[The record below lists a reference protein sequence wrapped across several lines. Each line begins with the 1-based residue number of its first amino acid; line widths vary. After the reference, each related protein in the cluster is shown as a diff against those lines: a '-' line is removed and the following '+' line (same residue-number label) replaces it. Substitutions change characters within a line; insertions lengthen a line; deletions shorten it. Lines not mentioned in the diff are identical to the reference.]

1 MTPGPISTAW
11 LVLAA
16 LLITPPL
23 AAAADADASDEL
35 AKVLAQPVYGSTRF
49 AGASKYDQDVV
60 DTPSLVYVRTGG
72 EIRDQG
78 YRTLAEVLDSLPGTH
93 PRYDRLYGYTGVRGI
108 SRPGDYSSRLLLL
121 LDGVR
126 VNDAIYDSATGGPE
140 FPVDIGLIDR
150 VEYIPGPGSVLYG
163 SNAVLGVVN
172 VITRSAS
179 QLAGVNVV
187 ADLGSGADRKLAV
200 TWGGDLGSARVLL
213 GMASQRVGGNERLY
227 FPEYDDPATNGG
239 VAEQFDGERSDKLFA
254 KLRWGEFGLN
264 LALSDRRKLD
274 PTGSYGSIFNTRSES
289 IDRYALADLTYA
301 RAMGEH
307 HELFARLGLA
317 GYSYYG
323 YAIYDASGAPVP
335 AESRSEAR
343 WASGELRYVWS
354 GLDGHRILLGAEFQ
368 DNFRQFLWSA
378 DLDPAPQVLSDQR
391 LHTSRWSLF
400 VNDEWQ
406 LLPTLRL
413 NLGLRA
419 DRRLDGQFT
428 TTPRV
433 SALWSPT
440 PEWTF
445 KLQHGTAFREPNV
458 SELYYADA
466 AQQANTALRV
476 EALRSTELSAL
487 WRPATGLDLSA
498 TAYALDINDS
508 ITLVT
513 LPSGLE
519 QYENAGRMRSRGV
532 ELEATQVFANGV
544 QARASWSMQNGS
556 DLATGAPL
564 SDSPST
570 LVKLMLTVPGPW
582 AGARFGANLL
592 GVGERY
598 TLAGARLAPYVRIN
612 AHLTHAPAGQPWSL
626 GLGVYNLT
634 GRSYADPG
642 GPEHLQ
648 DSIAQDGRRWRLQFG
663 WAF

>member
-1 MTPGPISTAW
+1 MTPGRNLAAW
-11 LVLAA
+11 LALAA
-16 LLITPPL
+16 LV
-23 AAAADADASDEL
+23 AAAPTRAAEDESDAL
-35 AKVLAQPVYGSTRF
+35 ANVLAQPVYGSTRF

-78 YRTLAEVLDSLPGTH
+78 YRTLAEVLDSLPGMH
-93 PRYDRLYGYTGVRGI
+93 PRYDRLYRYSGVRGV

-140 FPVDIGLIDR
+140 FPVDVGLIDR

-179 QLAGVNVV
+179 QLAGVNLV
-187 ADLGSGADRKLAV
+187 ADLGSGADRKLAA
-200 TWGGDLGSARVLL
+200 TWGGDLGPARALFGV
-213 GMASQRVGGNERLY
+213 ASQRARGNERLY
-227 FPEYDDPATNGG
+227 FPEYDDPTTHDG
-239 VAEQFDGERSDKLFA
+239 VAENLDDERSDKLFA
-254 KLRWGEFGLN
+254 KLRWGDFGFDV
-264 LALSDRRKLD
+264 ALSDRRKLD
-274 PTGSYGSIFNTRSES
+274 PTGSYGSIFNTHSES
-289 IDRYALADLTYA
+289 IDRYALANLSYA
-301 RAMGEH
+301 RAFGEH

-317 GYSYYG
+317 GYEYYG
-323 YAIYDASGAPVP
+323 YALYGASAAPIP

-354 GLDGHRILLGAEFQ
+354 GWRDHRVLLGAEFQ

-378 DLDPAPQVLSDQR
+378 DLDPAPQVLSDLR
-391 LHTSRWSLF
+391 LRSSRWSLF

-413 NLGLRA
+413 NLGLRI
-419 DRRLDGQFT
+419 DRRLDAEYT

-433 SALWSPT
+433 SALWSPA

-458 SELYYADA
+458 SELYYVDA
-466 AQQANTALRV
+466 SQQANTALRV
-476 EALRSTELSAL
+476 EALRSTEFSTL
-487 WRPATGLDLSA
+487 WRPAPGLDLSA
-498 TAYALDINDS
+498 TAYALEIDDS
-508 ITLVT
+508 ISLVT
-513 LPSGLE
+513 QPSGIG
-519 QYENAGRMRSRGV
+519 QYDNAGRMRSRGV

-544 QARASWSMQNGS
+544 QARASWSLQHGE
-556 DLATGAPL
+556 DLATGTAL
-564 SDSPST
+564 TDSPST

-582 AGARFGANLL
+582 AGARVGANLL
-592 GVGERY
+592 GVGERV
-598 TLAGARLAPYVRIN
+598 TLAGTRLAPYWRVN
-612 AHLTHAPAGQPWSL
+612 AQLTHAPAGQRWSL

-634 GRSYADPG
+634 GRSYADPA

-648 DSIAQDGRRWRLQFG
+648 DSMAQDGRRWRLQFG

>member
-1 MTPGPISTAW
+1 LTAW

-16 LLITPPL
+16 LTNTAPAGAAEGEASEAL
-23 AAAADADASDEL
+23 AN
-35 AKVLAQPVYGSTRF
+35 VLAQPVYGSTRF
-49 AGASKYDQDVV
+49 AGASKYDQDVA

-93 PRYDRLYGYTGVRGI
+93 PRYDRLYRYTGVRGI

-126 VNDAIYDSATGGPE
+126 VNEAIYDSATGGPE

-172 VITRSAS
+172 VITRSAA
-179 QLAGVNVV
+179 QLAGLNATV
-187 ADLGSGADRKLAV
+187 DLGSGADRKLALS
-200 TWGGDLGSARVLL
+200 WGGDLGPARLLL
-213 GMASQRVGGNERLY
+213 GATSQRVGGNTSLY
-227 FPEYDDPATNGG
+227 YPEYDSPATNGG
-239 VAEQFDGERSDKLFA
+239 VAEHLDSERSDKLFA
-254 KLRWGEFGLN
+254 KLRWGDFGFD
-264 LALSDRRKLD
+264 AAVSDRSKLD
-274 PTGSYGSIFNTRSES
+274 PTGSYGSIFNTYSES
-289 IDRYALADLTYA
+289 IDRYALANLSYA
-301 RAMGEH
+301 RALDDQ
-307 HELFARLGLA
+307 HELYARLGLG

-323 YAIYDASGAPVP
+323 YALYGASDAPVP
-335 AESRSEAR
+335 GESRSEAR

-354 GLDGHRILLGAEFQ
+354 GLAGHRLLLGAEFQ
-368 DNFRQFLWSA
+368 NNFRQFMWSA
-378 DLDPAPQVLSDQR
+378 DLDPAPQVLSEQH
-391 LHTSRWSLF
+391 LSSSRWALF
-400 VNDEWQ
+400 INDEWQ

-413 NLGLRA
+413 TLGLRT
-419 DRRLDGQFT
+419 DRRLDGQYT

-458 SELYYADA
+458 SELHYADNS
-466 AQQANTALRV
+466 QQANTTLKV
-476 EALRSTELSAL
+476 ESLRSNEVSAL
-487 WRPATGLDLSA
+487 WRPAAGLDVSA
-498 TAYALDINDS
+498 TAYALDISDS

-513 LPSGLE
+513 LPGGTE
-519 QYENAGRMRSRGV
+519 QYDNAGRMRSRGI

-544 QARASWSMQNGS
+544 QLRGSWSAQSGT
-556 DLATGAPL
+556 DLATGTPL
-564 SDSPST
+564 NDSPSA

-592 GVGERY
+592 GVGERL
-598 TLAGARLAPYVRIN
+598 TLSGARLAPYVRVN
-612 AHLTHAPAGQPWSL
+612 AQLTHAPTGQAWSL

-634 GRSYADPG
+634 GRSYSDPG

-648 DSIAQDGRRWRLQFG
+648 DSIAQDGRRWRLQLG

>member
-1 MTPGPISTAW
+1 M
-11 LVLAA
+11 LAA
-16 LLITPPL
+16 LLTPPL
-23 AAAADADASDEL
+23 ATAADADAGNEL
-35 AKVLAQPVYGSTRF
+35 ANVLAQPVYGSTRF

-93 PRYDRLYGYTGVRGI
+93 PRYDRLYRYTGVRGI

-179 QLAGVNVV
+179 QLAGVNAVV
-187 ADLGSGADRKLAV
+187 DLGSGADRKLAL
-200 TWGGDLGSARVLL
+200 TWGGDLGPARVLL

-239 VAEQFDGERSDKLFA
+239 IAENLDGERSDKLFA

-264 LALSDRRKLD
+264 LALSDRSKLD
-274 PTGSYGSIFNTRSES
+274 PTGSYGPTFNTRSES

-301 RAMGEH
+301 RAFGEH

-317 GYSYYG
+317 GYTYYG
-323 YAIYDASGAPVP
+323 YAIYGASGGAGP

-354 GLDGHRILLGAEFQ
+354 GLNGHRILLGAEFQ

-391 LHTSRWSLF
+391 LHSSRWSLF

-440 PEWTF
+440 PEWAL
-445 KLQHGTAFREPNV
+445 KLQRGTAFREPNV
-458 SELYYADA
+458 SELHYADA
-466 AQQANTALRV
+466 SQQANTTLRV

-487 WRPATGLDLSA
+487 WRPATGLDDSA

-513 LPSGLE
+513 LPSGAQ

-544 QARASWSMQNGS
+544 QLRGSWSTQNGS
-556 DLATGAPL
+556 DLATGTPL
-564 SDSPST
+564 SDSPSK

-598 TLAGARLAPYVRIN
+598 TLSGARLAPYVRVN
-612 AHLTHAPAGQPWSL
+612 AQLTHAPAGQAWSL

-642 GPEHLQ
+642 GPEHVQ